1 MEATQLQINFFKYL
15 KNKLP
20 QHLSLVDE
28 VAELLNISMDSAY
41 RRIRG
46 ENALRFDEIQLLAN
60 HYAVSLDQFLKLQSK
75 AITFLGNFIN
85 REKFDFGNYLKGIVE
100 QLEQISSAEQKE
112 IFYFNKDI
120 PIFHH
125 FMFPEL
131 AAFKCYFWCRYNL
144 NHTLYNNNQFLIND
158 FVDIFNKTG
167 KKISELYL
175 QIPSTE
181 IWNLDCINTTI
192 MQIDYY
198 RECKVF
204 KSSEDIVTVYN
215 CLEKLVDHI
224 EQQVEVGYK
233 FPFKQPDKNDG
244 IKYKFFINEF
254 VLGDNTVIIHLD
266 GQKVAVI
273 THSVLN
279 YIETTDPKFV
289 DYISETFQII
299 LKKSTLI
306 SEIGEKNR
314 QLFFETMR
322 QKIYDKKKLI
332 R

>member
-1 MEATQLQINFFKYL
+1 
-15 KNKLP
+15 
-20 QHLSLVDE
+20 
-28 VAELLNISMDSAY
+28 
-41 RRIRG
+41 
-46 ENALRFDEIQLLAN
+46 
-60 HYAVSLDQFLKLQSK
+60 
-75 AITFLGNFIN
+75 
-85 REKFDFGNYLKGIVE
+85 
-100 QLEQISSAEQKE
+100 
-112 IFYFNKDI
+112 
-120 PIFHH
+120 
-125 FMFPEL
+125 
-131 AAFKCYFWCRYNL
+131 
-144 NHTLYNNNQFLIND
+144 
-158 FVDIFNKTG
+158 
-167 KKISELYL
+167 LYL